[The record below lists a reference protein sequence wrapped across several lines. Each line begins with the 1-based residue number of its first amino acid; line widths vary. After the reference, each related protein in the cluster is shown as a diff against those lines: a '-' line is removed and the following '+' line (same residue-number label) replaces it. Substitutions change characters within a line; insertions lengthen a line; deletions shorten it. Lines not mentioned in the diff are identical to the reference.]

1 MSLSCYYHFCQY
13 VWLGLNAHSVH
24 QKSLDMLSGAS
35 SFTNQYTP
43 NLGMLINIYNYN
55 WYRLSSVSE
64 VVQYM
69 KSFFL
74 RAKTHLTYCNLQT
87 MHLANTIT
95 TTIDL

>member
-1 MSLSCYYHFCQY
+1 
-13 VWLGLNAHSVH
+13 
-24 QKSLDMLSGAS
+24 MLSVAS

-43 NLGMLINIYNYN
+43 NLGMLVNIYIYK

-74 RAKTHLTYCNLQT
+74 RGKTHLTYSNLQT
-87 MHLANTIT
+87 VHLEDIIT
-95 TTIDL
+95 ATIDL